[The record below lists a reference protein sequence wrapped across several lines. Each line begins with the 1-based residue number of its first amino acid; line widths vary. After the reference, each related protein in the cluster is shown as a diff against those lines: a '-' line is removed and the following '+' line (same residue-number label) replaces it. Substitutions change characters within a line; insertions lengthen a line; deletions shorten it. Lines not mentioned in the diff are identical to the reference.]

1 MGTEGAFD
9 LLSVYDLR
17 TGPALRGAQ
26 DDHRPLRT
34 LRILLIS
41 CVLLDCLDLLDDNV
55 HGLCH
60 LPVHSHRIVALN
72 KVRLPAAALEEG
84 LDLVMRDTGEDG
96 RVADLISVQVQDRKN
111 RTVSDRV

>member
-1 MGTEGAFD
+1 MLRLLHADRNLMGAEGSLN
-9 LLSVYDLR
+9 LLAIYEFR
-17 TGPALRGAQ
+17 TGPALRSAQ

-41 CVLLDCLDLLDDNV
+41 CVFLDSLDLLDDGI

-60 LPVHSHRIVALN
+60 LLMHGHRIVALN

-84 LDLVMRDTGEDG
+84 LDLVVGDTGKDG
-96 RVADLISVQVQDRKN
+96 RVADLISI
-111 RTVSDRV
+111 